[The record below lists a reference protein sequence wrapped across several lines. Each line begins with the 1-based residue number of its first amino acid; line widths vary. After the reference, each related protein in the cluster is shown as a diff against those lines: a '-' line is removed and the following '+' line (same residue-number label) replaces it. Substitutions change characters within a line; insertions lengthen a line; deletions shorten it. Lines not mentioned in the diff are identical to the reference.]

1 MSMFRFFRRNKN
13 GTSAPS
19 ALKMADVHGNPLVVG
34 DVVESL
40 RYDLG
45 LCRLIE
51 TPEGLA
57 YESLETGEQVSYL
70 RMVDAA
76 TSFQKVRK
84 TTLPDK

>member
-1 MSMFRFFRRNKN
+1 MLKFFRRKKRDKQAA
-13 GTSAPS
+13 GLAMTDLYGAPLS
-19 ALKMADVHGNPLVVG
+19 VG
-34 DVVESL
+34 DTVECL

-45 LCRLIE
+45 LCRLIAVA
-51 TPEGLA
+51 EGGYA

-84 TTLPDK
+84 VSGAPAG